1 MTIDEIKKI
10 IQNGKIHILSSN
22 ADVLIE
28 AWTAKEQFKLRTVCY
43 VCFIQRIYNKHTGY
57 IKILDKVGENV

>member
-43 VCFIQRIYNKHTGY
+43 VCFIQRIYN
-57 IKILDKVGENV
+57 IQNI